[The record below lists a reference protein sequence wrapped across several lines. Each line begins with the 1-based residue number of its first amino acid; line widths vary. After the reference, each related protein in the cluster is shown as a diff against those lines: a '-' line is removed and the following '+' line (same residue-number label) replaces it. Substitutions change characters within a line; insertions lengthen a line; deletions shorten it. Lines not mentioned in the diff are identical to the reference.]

1 MTELFLERLD
11 ASVKRIMFDKFRLGL
26 FDNPYVNEDEALQI
40 AGKNEFR
47 EKGKIAQAKSLVLL
61 KNESLLPLKKGT
73 KIYAEGMFDP
83 EVINNNG
90 LLVDDPK
97 EAEVILKKI
106 QTPFDPRSDYFLEN
120 FFKQGRLYYSEEEKK
135 EILDLINQKPSI
147 VVVNL
152 QRAAIL
158 TDIDKA
164 AGAMFGEFGTSDEVL
179 MEVIFG
185 KFNPAGKLPF
195 ELPSS
200 WEAVKNQKE
209 DVPYDSKNPLYE
221 FGHGLSYE

>member
-1 MTELFLERLD
+1 M
-11 ASVKRIMFDKFRLGL
+11 
-26 FDNPYVNEDEALQI
+26 
-40 AGKNEFR
+40 
-47 EKGKIAQAKSLVLL
+47 
-61 KNESLLPLKKGT
+61 
-73 KIYAEGMFDP
+73 
-83 EVINNNG
+83 
-90 LLVDDPK
+90 
-97 EAEVILKKI
+97 
-106 QTPFDPRSDYFLEN
+106 EN

-164 AGAMFGEFGTSDEVL
+164 AGAMFGEFGASDEVL